1 MVDLEVGD
9 EVYAFE
15 RFVPMKGE
23 EAGAWFRGSVQQ
35 QSEDLVMACKD
46 SALVASE
53 ADPDALS
60 LLSLVK

>member
-1 MVDLEVGD
+1 
-9 EVYAFE
+9 
-15 RFVPMKGE
+15 VPMKGE